1 MVECLPNFSEFSS
14 AEKPELIVRLFAE
27 LQLLRDTVETLKNR
41 VDFLEAE
48 NKELRDEVQELRG
61 KLAKNSKNSS
71 KPPSS
76 DGLKKPKPKSL
87 RKPSGKK
94 PGGQQGHSGT
104 RLEIVDQPDRS
115 VLHPV
120 NACQRCGCSLESVDA
135 TDHRSRS
142 ASGHRHPSPEA
153 RSDRASSRN

>member
-14 AEKPELIVRLFAE
+14 AEKPELIVCLFAE

-94 PGGQQGHSGT
+94 PGDSRGIREHDWKSLINLIVACFT
-104 RLEIVDQPDRS
+104 RSTHVSAVVVRWNRS
-115 VLHPV
+115 MPPITVGV
-120 NACQRCGCSLESVDA
+120 RSSTSL
-135 TDHRSRS
+135 
-142 ASGHRHPSPEA
+142 P
-153 RSDRASSRN
+153 